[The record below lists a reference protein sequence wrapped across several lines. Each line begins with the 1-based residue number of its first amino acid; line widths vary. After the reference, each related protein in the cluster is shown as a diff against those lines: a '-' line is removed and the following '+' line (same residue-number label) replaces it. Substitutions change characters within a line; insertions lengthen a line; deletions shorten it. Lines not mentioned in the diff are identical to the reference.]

1 MPVNSLSAC
10 LRFLVVL
17 PLVCSC
23 NAASYTSSIEQ
34 QLRESKAHRQMMQ
47 LSAKEN
53 KGKKLSPEEN
63 DLQREVVKLVECS
76 PSHRLGSGI
85 FSWRIKSL
93 KKLLSNKVITRL
105 WFENILGNVGS
116 SPKDPRPRL
125 TYIFSFPYNS

>member
-1 MPVNSLSAC
+1 
-10 LRFLVVL
+10 
-17 PLVCSC
+17 
-23 NAASYTSSIEQ
+23 
-34 QLRESKAHRQMMQ
+34 MMQ

-63 DLQREVVKLVECS
+63 DLQKEVVRLVECS

-105 WFENILGNVGS
+105 YLLNVGTCNQS
-116 SPKDPRPRL
+116 L
-125 TYIFSFPYNS
+125 AVVL